1 MPDYPM
7 YLDCAKVTRKS
18 AVAALREDFPSF
30 TKSTMSMVCHP
41 EDYGVQLT
49 KQAERTLCNS
59 FGWHVGLAIRRGQ
72 GRKEN
77 RAKANRLTLRLDDA
91 MNARLDAFYERSAFA
106 SKQDLLE
113 AALLLFLNRCEGV
126 SV

>member
-49 KQAERTLCNS
+49 GDAERALVKA
-59 FGWHVGLAIRRGQ
+59 FGWQPGLSVAKRKAEGRRQ
-72 GRKEN
+72 KP
-77 RAKANRLTLRLDDA
+77 NRLYVRLDDA
-91 MNARLDAFYERSAFA
+91 MSARLESYYSRSAFC
-106 SKQDLLE
+106 SKQDLIE
-113 AALLLFLNRCEGV
+113 AAILLFLNRVEGV